1 MGMPFDDDD
10 EDEKDGI
17 LGQLGNEVDD
27 YAGSQIPGGGKG
39 VTISINVQP
48 NGQAQVSSGGGEDHE
63 SPMGGEGSLDD
74 HGGGDDAMA
83 HILGMCG
90 GGCAMCKG
98 GMA

>member
-48 NGQAQVSSGGGEDHE
+48 NGQAQVSSDGQDK
-63 SPMGGEGSLDD
+63 PMGGGPSLDD
-74 HGGGDDAMA
+74 DDSGDDAMA

>member
-1 MGMPFDDDD
+1 MGMPYDEDD
-10 EDEKDGI
+10 EDEKDGV
-17 LGQLGNEVDD
+17 LGMLGNEVDD

-48 NGQAQVSSGGGEDHE
+48 NGQSQISQGEPKPE
-63 SPMGGEGSLDD
+63 MGDEE
-74 HGGGDDAMA
+74 GGGDDAMA